1 MTVEILNQ
9 LFKWTVAV
17 LPFVLAFA
25 GVGALITGN
34 IIGQRKDAEIQSLK
48 SRGLRPEQAVKM
60 AAVARQLCQ
69 QIKKVPVTAANGNQE
84 AQAYAL
90 DFVKLFKDAGCDA
103 DLELPIPG
111 LTPDVQGIR
120 IGVRTLN
127 NIPAE
132 VGLIE
137 QILHVGEINYEV
149 NPLKPDFFPN
159 EPFMFIVG
167 AKLQLGQ

>member
-1 MTVEILNQ
+1 VRMTVETLNQ

-25 GVGALITGN
+25 GVGALITSN

-90 DFVKLFKDAGCDA
+90 DFIKLFRDAGCDA
-103 DLELPIPG
+103 DLELPTPG
-111 LTPDVQGIR
+111 LTPDVQGII

-137 QILHVGEINYEV
+137 QILHAGEIHCEV

-159 EPFMFIVG
+159 EPFVFIVG
-167 AKLQLGQ
+167 AKLQ